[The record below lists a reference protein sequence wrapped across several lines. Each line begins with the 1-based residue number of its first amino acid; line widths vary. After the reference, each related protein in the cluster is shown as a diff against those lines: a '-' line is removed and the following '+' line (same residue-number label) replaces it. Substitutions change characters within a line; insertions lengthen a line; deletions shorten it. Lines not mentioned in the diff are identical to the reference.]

1 MSKIGSGS
9 SVESPKFARRSDGLH
24 AEMCKEIRKPT
35 KKPVNKILPD
45 SSVHCYQKITLK
57 IPDEY
62 AFALLAMYK
71 GQGLQY
77 AIMHH
82 IRKTITPVNA
92 DVDE

>member
-35 KKPVNKILPD
+35 KKPTDKILPL
-45 SSVHCYQKITLK
+45 SSVHRYQKITLK

-62 AFALLAMYK
+62 AFALMEMYS

-82 IRKTITPVNA
+82 IKKTITPIK
-92 DVDE
+92 VDEDE